1 MHSCTHT
8 LCVGWKQQK
17 QLVCQAVWTHLS
29 SICRLLLTDTRKE
42 TREVATVCHALI
54 LSTLVNKFFILR
66 QKQNIDALSNN
77 LTQINLDKHIYSTMS
92 PLHLF
97 YSLPHFLPPT
107 VDACLE
113 QIRGSELPYD
123 SSCNGYRFVRWPD
136 SAAPPLGHRCH
147 SHGTEEQMFVKGEKR
162 GRRWGEDGGVWPTPH
177 GTDTKHLS
185 AHANMLLGS
194 DTYTGMH
201 PGSYTP
207 AGKVLH
213 HMSQLIL
220 KHKLK
225 RDSKKSLPPP
235 PSPSSVWPNFF
246 EACSPLSSC
255 FYLWFVCGFS
265 PRCKAL

>member
-8 LCVGWKQQK
+8 LYVGWKQQK

-162 GRRWGEDGGVWPTPH
+162 GRWRGVTNAAWDRHETSVCTCKYALGIRH
-177 GTDTKHLS
+177 VYR
-185 AHANMLLGS
+185 HA
-194 DTYTGMH
+194 
-201 PGSYTP
+201 PRQ
-207 AGKVLH
+207 LH
-213 HMSQLIL
+213 TC
-220 KHKLK
+220 
-225 RDSKKSLPPP
+225 RKSLASYEPIDI
-235 PSPSSVWPNFF
+235 
-246 EACSPLSSC
+246 
-255 FYLWFVCGFS
+255 
-265 PRCKAL
+265 KA